1 MRKELRLSGS
11 GGQGLITAGIILA
24 EAAMRDG
31 LEAVQTQSYGP
42 EARGGAAKAE
52 VILSDAEVDYPKVTS
67 PDYVLAMTP
76 IACDR
81 YGCNIKPGAKLVVDE
96 DLVPNAPDSKHCYK
110 FPITKISKEI
120 TGRPLSANIV
130 ALGVLNE
137 LFKFVSP
144 ERLEE
149 AVRQRVPK
157 ASIEDNVRALNEG
170 IRYTRE
176 KMQDK

>member
-52 VILSDAEVDYPKVTS
+52 VILSDFEVDYPKVSS
-67 PDYVLAMTP
+67 PDFVLAMTP
-76 IACDR
+76 IACDK
-81 YGCNIKPGAKLVVDE
+81 YGCNLKPGAKLVVDE
-96 DLVPNAPDSKHCYK
+96 DLVPNAPDSKHCYR
-110 FPITKISKEI
+110 FPITKISKDI
-120 TGRPLSANIV
+120 TGRPLSANVV

-157 ASIEDNVRALNEG
+157 ASVEDNIKALNEG
-170 IRYTRE
+170 IRVARE
-176 KMQDK
+176 KIQGN

>member
-1 MRKELRLSGS
+1 MRKEIRLSGS
-11 GGQGLITAGIILA
+11 GGQGLITGGIILA

-52 VILSDAEVDYPKVTS
+52 VILSDMEVDYPKVSS

-76 IACDR
+76 IACDK
-81 YGCNIKPGAKLVVDE
+81 YGCNLKPGAKLVVDE
-96 DLVPNAPDSKHCYK
+96 DLVPNAPDSKHCFK
-110 FPITKISKEI
+110 IPITRISKEI
-120 TGRPLSANIV
+120 TGKPLSANIV

-137 LFKFVSP
+137 LFEFVSP
-144 ERLEE
+144 EKLEE

-157 ASIEDNVRALNEG
+157 VSIEDNIKALNEG
-170 IRYTRE
+170 IRVTRE
-176 KMQDK
+176 KLGVK

>member
-1 MRKELRLSGS
+1 MRKEIRLSGS
-11 GGQGLITAGIILA
+11 GGQGLITGGIILA

-52 VILSDAEVDYPKVTS
+52 VILSDVEVDYPKVS
-67 PDYVLAMTP
+67 APDFVLAMTP
-76 IACDR
+76 IACDK
-81 YGCNIKPGAKLVVDE
+81 YGCNLKPGAKLVVDE
-96 DLVPNAPDSKHCYK
+96 DLVPNAPDSKHCFK
-110 FPITKISKEI
+110 FPITKISKEV
-120 TGRPLSANIV
+120 TGKPLSANIV

-137 LFKFVSP
+137 MFKFVSP

-157 ASIEDNVRALNEG
+157 SSVEDNIKALNEG
-170 IRYTRE
+170 IRVTRE
-176 KMQDK
+176 RMASR

>member
-1 MRKELRLSGS
+1 MRKEIRLSGS
-11 GGQGLITAGIILA
+11 GGQGLITGGIILA

-52 VILSDAEVDYPKVTS
+52 VILSDMEVDYPKVS
-67 PDYVLAMTP
+67 YPDYVLAMTP
-76 IACDR
+76 IACDK
-81 YGCNIKPGAKLVVDE
+81 YGCNLKPGAKLVVDE
-96 DLVPNAPDSKHCYK
+96 DLVPNAPDSKHCFK
-110 FPITKISKEI
+110 LPITRISKEI
-120 TGRPLSANIV
+120 TGKPLSANIV

-144 ERLEE
+144 EKLEE

-157 ASIEDNVRALNEG
+157 ASIEYNIKALNEG
-170 IRYTRE
+170 IRVTRE
-176 KMQDK
+176 KLGVK

>member
-157 ASIEDNVRALNEG
+157 ASVEDNVRALNEG

>member
-1 MRKELRLSGS
+1 
-11 GGQGLITAGIILA
+11 
-24 EAAMRDG
+24 
-31 LEAVQTQSYGP
+31 
-42 EARGGAAKAE
+42 
-52 VILSDAEVDYPKVTS
+52 S

-110 FPITKISKEI
+110 FPITRISKET
-120 TGRPLSANIV
+120 TGKPLSANIV

-157 ASIEDNVRALNEG
+157 ASVEDNVRALNEG

-176 KMQDK
+176 KMQGK

>member
-1 MRKELRLSGS
+1 
-11 GGQGLITAGIILA
+11 
-24 EAAMRDG
+24 
-31 LEAVQTQSYGP
+31 
-42 EARGGAAKAE
+42 GGAAKAE

-67 PDYVLAMTP
+67 PDYILAMTP

-157 ASIEDNVRALNEG
+157 ASVEDNVRALNEG

>member
-67 PDYVLAMTP
+67 PDYILAMTP

-157 ASIEDNVRALNEG
+157 ASVEDNVRALNEG

>member
-11 GGQGLITAGIILA
+11 GGQGLITGGIILA

-52 VILSDAEVDYPKVTS
+52 VILSDTEVDYPKVS
-67 PDYVLAMTP
+67 FPDIVLAMTP

-81 YGCNIKPGAKLVVDE
+81 YGCNLKPGAKLVVDE

-110 FPITKISKEI
+110 LPITRISKEV
-120 TGRPLSANIV
+120 TGKTISANIV
-130 ALGVLNE
+130 AMGILNE
-137 LFKFVSP
+137 LFSLVSP
-144 ERLEE
+144 EKLEE
-149 AVRQRVPK
+149 AVRMRVPK
-157 ASIEDNVRALNEG
+157 ASIEDNIKALKEG
-170 IRYTRE
+170 IRIAKERFET
-176 KMQDK
+176 K